1 MTHEAGFWIFGI
13 ITLICLSVWLLCRR
27 SKAVEESYQY
37 VIEGIMDEVR
47 QNQHAPFHYDPP
59 AKRIALNFK
68 TPAESGWCNDAAQLA
83 PVQPYP
89 VPTIVTKPLPKGW
102 QGWEGGEQPVPDD
115 TMVVVMLKDG
125 TMDDTYPANLWDW
138 EHRTSGGDIVAWRVA

>member
-1 MTHEAGFWIFGI
+1 MTHEAGIWIFGI

-27 SKAVEESYQY
+27 SKAVEDA
-37 VIEGIMDEVR
+37 V
-47 QNQHAPFHYDPP
+47 APFHYEPMTQDEQD
-59 AKRIALNFK
+59 AKNKMWSDL
-68 TPAESGWCNDAAQLA
+68 AAQMPLVA
-83 PVQPYP
+83 PVKWIDKGEFSEMYGETP
-89 VPTIVTKPLPKGW
+89 KPLPKGW

-138 EHRTSGGDIVAWRVA
+138 EHHTSGGDIVAWRVA